1 MKNTCDDG
9 AVETTSQTQN
19 SIKSGNVDRNKH
31 ELYFRF
37 LAFNKKKGGKGKE
50 NAKEERN
57 KAGYCHK
64 KE

>member
-1 MKNTCDDG
+1 MTMAQWK
-9 AVETTSQTQN
+9 QLLKPKN
-19 SIKSGNVDRNKH
+19 SIKSSDVDRNKH

-37 LAFNKKKGGKGKE
+37 PAFNRKGGKGKQDE
-50 NAKEERN
+50 KEGRN